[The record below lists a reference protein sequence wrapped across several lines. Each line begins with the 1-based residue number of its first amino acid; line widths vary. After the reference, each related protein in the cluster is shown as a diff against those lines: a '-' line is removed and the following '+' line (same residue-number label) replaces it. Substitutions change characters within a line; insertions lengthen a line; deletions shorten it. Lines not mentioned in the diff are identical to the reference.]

1 MNTSTTSDLPS
12 HRVADAERAA
22 LARTREASIA
32 REALSA
38 ATRAEAL
45 ARDAVDAADALA
57 AAAAE
62 QHAAAVTAAE
72 KAEAAYTSSQTAA
85 SWSGVERARSLRDQA
100 DVRRQ
105 VTAAAREGAAAEALT
120 ARQRVEAARAE
131 VERADASVARAAD
144 VVLGVQRDATL
155 ADDAAAARAGARA
168 REVDAVR
175 AEFEAFTA
183 AAVEALSPLLARF
196 ARTVA
201 ALHEAEAAVAAASND
216 LRVRAAALRARGDA
230 VGAFDG
236 TPWALAF
243 ETHPQVLAVTVA
255 HRALTPRL
263 GATSQAM
270 QRMAWGGLQPG
281 GGMPTEREVID
292 AAVASLATEGDA

>member
-1 MNTSTTSDLPS
+1 M
-12 HRVADAERAA
+12 
-22 LARTREASIA
+22 
-32 REALSA
+32 
-38 ATRAEAL
+38 
-45 ARDAVDAADALA
+45 
-57 AAAAE
+57 
-62 QHAAAVTAAE
+62 
-72 KAEAAYTSSQTAA
+72 
-85 SWSGVERARSLRDQA
+85 ERARSLRDQA

-155 ADDAAAARAGARA
+155 ADDAAARAGARA

-281 GGMPTEREVID
+281 GGMPTERAMID
-292 AAVASLATEGDA
+292 AAVASLAAEGDA